1 MPIKKI
7 VMVKRRKDLTPEQF
21 RDGYENSHSR
31 IAVRLFGHLWTEY
44 RRNYLT
50 TGYNFDQKD
59 GGPAEIGFDA
69 VSEFV
74 LPDEAAYR
82 EMGRI
87 SAENFEMIKED
98 EAKWFDQSHCWIVDC
113 ETIEED
119 PSGLRQVQDASA

>member
-7 VMVKRRKDLTPEQF
+7 VMVKRRAGLTPEQF

-31 IAVRLFGHLWTEY
+31 IAVELFGHLWLEY

-50 TGYNFDQKD
+50 TGYSFEPGLGGGT
-59 GGPAEIGFDA
+59 GGPEEIGFDA

-74 LPDEAAYR
+74 LRDVAALE

-87 SAENFEMIKED
+87 SMANFDRIKED
-98 EAKWFDQSHCWIVDC
+98 EAKWFDQSRCWIVGC
-113 ETIEED
+113 ETVVEQ
-119 PSGLRQVQDASA
+119 GLPARA